1 MPGRGRLPAEAEAP
15 TGPFRF
21 LFPVCSHFP
30 HLSFHLF
37 PSHFFLFFLLS
48 SPPKIPSIHFTMAN
62 FSSSDVTAVKFVFL
76 FPNSVP
82 FQSSSSLGADFPF
95 FRSTIRTLAA
105 DVVAKA
111 CCFSTKEHTS
121 NTKLTDMCRLTL
133 VTPVPPWS
141 VCTSVFLLK
150 RCSSILC
157 SQGMAPVA
165 HVLFTRFMRFNSKN
179 PKWINRD
186 RFVLSNGH
194 A

>member
-1 MPGRGRLPAEAEAP
+1 MPGRGRLPAGAETP

-21 LFPVCSHFP
+21 LFPVLSLSPSFFP
-30 HLSFHLF
+30 LFSISFLSLF
-37 PSHFFLFFLLS
+37 PSLFSTKNPFYSLHNGQLFQQRRDCRQVCLS
-48 SPPKIPSIHFTMAN
+48 
-62 FSSSDVTAVKFVFL
+62 
-76 FPNSVP
+76 FPNSVS
-82 FQSSSSLGADFPF
+82 FQSSLASVLTFFF

-111 CCFSTKEHTS
+111 CRFSTKEHTS
-121 NTKLTDMCRLTL
+121 NTKLTGMCRLTL

-150 RCSSILC
+150 RCSLILC

-165 HVLFTRFMRFNSKN
+165 HVLFTRFMKFNSKN